1 MKIMFMGTPDFAVTA
16 LNALNKSEH
25 NVAAVI
31 TTPDKPR
38 GRGHKMTH
46 TPVYEFAL
54 AGGIP
59 VYTLVSL
66 KKDFF
71 EDTLISVNPDV
82 IVVAAYGKLLPEY
95 VINYPRYGCI
105 NIHASL
111 LPKYRGAAPI
121 QRAIIDGEKNSG
133 VTTMYMNKGLDTGD
147 ILLRESV
154 DILENDNFETL
165 HDKLADV
172 GADLII
178 KTLTALENGTCQ
190 RIKQDDSL
198 STYASMITKETLKI
212 DWTNKPDDIY
222 NLVRALYPIP
232 KAETSLNGKK
242 IKIGKCKKIN
252 LNICGV
258 LPGTIINVTKKSFC
272 VSCASGSALEILMLQ
287 PEGKKMMNTEDYL
300 KGNKLE
306 EGTVLGG

>member
-1 MKIMFMGTPDFAVTA
+1 MKIMFMGTPNFAVAA
-16 LNALNKSEH
+16 LAALSKSEH
-25 NVAAVI
+25 NVAAVV

-54 AGGIP
+54 SGGIP
-59 VYTLVSL
+59 VYTFVSL
-66 KKDFF
+66 KKEFF
-71 EDTLISVNPDV
+71 EGTLTNINPDV

-95 VINYPRYGCI
+95 VINYPKYGCI

-121 QRAIIDGEKNSG
+121 QRSIMDGEKCSG
-133 VTTMYMNKGLDTGD
+133 ITTMYMNKGLDTGD
-147 ILLRESV
+147 ILLQKSV
-154 DILENDNFETL
+154 DILDDDNFETL
-165 HDKLADV
+165 HDKLAAV

-178 KTLTALENGTCQ
+178 KTLSALESGTCK

-212 DWTNKPDDIY
+212 DWTKNPNDIY
-222 NLVRALYPIP
+222 NLVRALYPVP
-232 KAETSLNGKK
+232 KAETTLNNKK
-242 IKIGKCKKIN
+242 IKIGKCKKTD
-252 LNICGV
+252 LNINGV
-258 LPGTIINVTKKSFC
+258 LPGTIINVTKNSFC
-272 VSCASGSALEILMLQ
+272 VSCGSDSALEIQMLQ